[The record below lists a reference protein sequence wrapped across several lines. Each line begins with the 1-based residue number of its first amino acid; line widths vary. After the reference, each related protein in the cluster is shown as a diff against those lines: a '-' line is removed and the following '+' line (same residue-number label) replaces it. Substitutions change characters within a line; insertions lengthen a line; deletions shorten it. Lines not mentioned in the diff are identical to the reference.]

1 MQPLTW
7 DRWPGEEEEQSRG
20 APSLARRAAQMG
32 KPVAKALI
40 GAAGQGMWSLIEN
53 TPKALGMGLTVGGHA
68 FRAVNSGLD
77 AVEDVYGMLT
87 HREADPMAIV
97 DQQQSMARMRPDYAH
112 DLPDLEQIPA
122 EAGAAAAAQYV
133 DVDVSP
139 PKRKK
144 KGNMVHLDLEEA
156 KAKVKA
162 KRDIEIQYEQD
173 WSHSAS
179 APAATSV
186 FDILHS
192 FRKRATGDYDQ
203 EEEVRGFH
211 QGTPWGY

>member
-1 MQPLTW
+1 MQALTW

-53 TPKALGMGLTVGGHA
+53 TPRAIGMGMTVGGHA

-77 AVEDVYGMLT
+77 VVEDVYGMLT

-112 DLPDLEQIPA
+112 DLPDLEPIPA
-122 EAGAAAAAQYV
+122 EAGAAAAAQYE
-133 DVDVSP
+133 DVVVSP

-144 KGNMVHLDLEEA
+144 GKKVNIDLEEA
-156 KAKVKA
+156 KAKAEA

-173 WSHSAS
+173 WSHSRG

-186 FDILHS
+186 FDVLS
-192 FRKRATGDYDQ
+192 NFRKRATGDYDQ
-203 EEEVRGFH
+203 EEEVRRYH
-211 QGTPWGY
+211 PGTVWGY